1 MDRPHSL
8 TEALNVF
15 QIRDTVRLSGICG
28 SNIVAIGE
36 NLRQSHLSRTLE
48 KATMTLRFNISNQ
61 NGGHCVNFLTW
72 LLETVL

>member
-36 NLRQSHLSRTLE
+36 NLRQSSFEDPGKGYDDPKIEHFKPKWRTLCQFFDV
-48 KATMTLRFNISNQ
+48 AS
-61 NGGHCVNFLTW
+61 
-72 LLETVL
+72 